1 MRSVIVLLLPLA
13 ACVTTRLTPE
23 AEKVRVTTNQEAVK
37 GCKLVGPVESSDKM
51 NGGMIGQVAA
61 EENANRRIRNDAAKL
76 GANVVLFV
84 NSTTGMSGSRV
95 RGEAYA
101 CSEPVSP

>member
-1 MRSVIVLLLPLA
+1 M
-13 ACVTTRLTPE
+13 
-23 AEKVRVTTNQEAVK
+23 RVTTNQEAVK
-37 GCKLVGPVESSDKM
+37 GCTLVGPIEASDKM

-61 EENANRRIRNDAAKL
+61 EENANRRIRNDAAKM

-101 CSEPVSP
+101 CTAPRE